1 MQHIVEEPGD
11 AKFRRLRERALERRT
26 GKLLPFCVELLEASG
41 FEKLAIDGET
51 VLLLLDNDTASLQ
64 SVLQVVQ
71 QQRDILSS

>member
-1 MQHIVEEPGD
+1 MEEPGE

-26 GKLLPFCVELLEASG
+26 GKLLPQCVELLEASG

-51 VLLLLDNDTASLQ
+51 VLLLLDNNTASLQ
-64 SVLQVVQ
+64 SVLHVVQ

>member
-1 MQHIVEEPGD
+1 MEEPGE
-11 AKFRRLRERALERRT
+11 ARFRRLRERALERRT
-26 GKLLPFCVELLEASG
+26 GNLLPHCVELLEASG

>member
-1 MQHIVEEPGD
+1 MQHIVEEPGE

-26 GKLLPFCVELLEASG
+26 GKLLPQCVELLEASG

-51 VLLLLDNDTASLQ
+51 VLLLLDNNTASLQ
-64 SVLQVVQ
+64 SVLHVVQ